1 LNPTNETLTDA
12 GRQLLDALLADF
24 EVKLSEAAIQE
35 HLSQRVNLSRA
46 ILSGAFQVHP
56 TGTDEENNRILAKAH
71 AEAESLFERPSDQTV
86 APLPGADR
94 STWRV
99 VFLTKDL
106 APDLIAIKRRIK
118 RLEAERLQAIRAVFL
133 DPRNVRR

>member
-1 LNPTNETLTDA
+1 
-12 GRQLLDALLADF
+12 
-24 EVKLSEAAIQE
+24 
-35 HLSQRVNLSRA
+35 
-46 ILSGAFQVHP
+46 
-56 TGTDEENNRILAKAH
+56 
-71 AEAESLFERPSDQTV
+71 V
-86 APLPGADR
+86 ATLPGADR